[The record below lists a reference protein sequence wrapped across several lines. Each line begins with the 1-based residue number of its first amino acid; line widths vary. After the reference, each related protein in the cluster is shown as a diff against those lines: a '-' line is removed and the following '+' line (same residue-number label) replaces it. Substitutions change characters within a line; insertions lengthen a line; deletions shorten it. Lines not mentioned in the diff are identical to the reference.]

1 MSKGLGITIEEARAL
16 VSDAALW
23 PRVRDFLWNF
33 APQVHESWLE
43 ELEWR
48 KALDE
53 SLGGSESC
61 AELLMSTPR
70 VRRFVLSS
78 LGVEPCFHTFHKDD
92 WSRLLLLDGAMLE
105 SIAKWIGALAASGA
119 LRRVTGGAAVRGLK
133 ESLPGVYPEV
143 FGYTEYFRKLKVEVV
158 ELKPEETTAESIVEI
173 GRSLLFSLVEHLPA
187 QMLNRLRLKFPKA
200 PSARESSGFKL
211 PGFDFQPS
219 NLQLLLKLRFPE
231 AYSLCC

>member
-1 MSKGLGITIEEARAL
+1 MSKEPGITIEEARAL

-43 ELEWR
+43 GLEWR

-53 SLGGSESC
+53 RLGGSEYC
-61 AELLMSTPR
+61 AERIMSTPR
-70 VRRFVLSS
+70 VRQFVLSS
-78 LGVEPCFHTFHKDD
+78 LGVEPFFHVFPKDD
-92 WSRLLLLDGAMLE
+92 WSRLLLLDGATLE
-105 SIAKWIGALAASGA
+105 SIVKWIGALAASGA
-119 LRRVTGGAAVRGLK
+119 LRRVTGGAAVRSLK

-143 FGYTEYFRKLKVEVV
+143 FGYTEYFRKLKVEIV
-158 ELKPEETTAESIVEI
+158 ELKPEETTAESVIEI
-173 GRSLLFSLVEHLPA
+173 GRSLLFALVERLPA
-187 QMLNRLRLKFPKA
+187 QMIGRLRLKLAKTQ
-200 PSARESSGFKL
+200 SAHESDNSRL
-211 PGFDFQPS
+211 SGFDFQPS